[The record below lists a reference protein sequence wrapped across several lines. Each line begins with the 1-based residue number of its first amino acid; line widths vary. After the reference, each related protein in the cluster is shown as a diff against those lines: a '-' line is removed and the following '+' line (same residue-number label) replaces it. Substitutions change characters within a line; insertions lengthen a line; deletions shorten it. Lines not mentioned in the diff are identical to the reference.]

1 MGKEIIEITPE
12 IENEFN
18 QWLSYVR
25 IKVGYKKIDLI
36 RKISNVQEKVQQ
48 MHENSI
54 ENQMI
59 ETTHSFH
66 QSWEFQLEQP
76 GLIEAISQ
84 LTELQQEVV
93 WRVYVLGES
102 QKEVAIEMG
111 ISAAAVSKTKNRA
124 INSLKEKMESKE
136 FFN

>member
-1 MGKEIIEITPE
+1 
-12 IENEFN
+12 
-18 QWLSYVR
+18 
-25 IKVGYKKIDLI
+25 
-36 RKISNVQEKVQQ
+36 

-93 WRVYVLGES
+93 WRLYVLGES